1 VPVTAVPRP
10 EGVPDSARVIDEAAT
25 LGRIV
30 RQANE
35 PPETIGTRTLLTA
48 ACESDVMVL
57 FTSEEELYAAL
68 PCDRFWDTQTVQAFS
83 GEEVAIRLEVSG
95 TRFQIFVET
104 VSGAQSEFT
113 VGGIWVE

>member
-1 VPVTAVPRP
+1 MP
-10 EGVPDSARVIDEAAT
+10 GSARAVQEAAT

-30 RQANE
+30 RKAGE
-35 PPETIGTRTLLTA
+35 PPEAIGTRNLLTA
-48 ACESDVMVL
+48 ACEDDVMVL
-57 FTSEEELYAAL
+57 WTSEEKIHAAL

-83 GEEVAIRLEVSG
+83 GQEVAIRLEVSG